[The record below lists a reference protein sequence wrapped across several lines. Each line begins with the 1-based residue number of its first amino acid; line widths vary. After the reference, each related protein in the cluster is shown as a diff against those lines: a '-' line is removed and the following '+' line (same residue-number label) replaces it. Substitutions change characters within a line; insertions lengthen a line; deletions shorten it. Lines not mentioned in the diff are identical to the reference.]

1 MIYKYYD
8 LLILIRM
15 LSMIFLFMI
24 GIIKAM
30 MRVSLKEQIEL
41 HELYVDPFFIYQGIG
56 SLMLQYLIKKNQNIE
71 L

>member
-1 MIYKYYD
+1 
-8 LLILIRM
+8 
-15 LSMIFLFMI
+15 MI